1 MQIHGTPAS
10 LPELHPHREDR
21 WTKTGILW
29 QAASNGNSVGGYAK
43 RSRMLVTEENAHLTW
58 PQESE
63 SVAHHGL
70 SLTFMEH
77 RSYSCML
84 LDSTISPLT
93 TAGAVA
99 CSQSPHTQTSAHPSS
114 ACCVRL
120 GAGMTSSMV

>member
-70 SLTFMEH
+70 SLPFTGCTRACPSQRRTNVWALLASDQLIPIV
-77 RSYSCML
+77 RSL
-84 LDSTISPLT
+84 QKIEKDIS
-93 TAGAVA
+93 
-99 CSQSPHTQTSAHPSS
+99 
-114 ACCVRL
+114 
-120 GAGMTSSMV
+120 